1 MADNVLAF
9 PGKNGG
15 DSISGETDRVPAKQV
30 LDGFL
35 EKADDLQM
43 VLVIGIKKVDGQVC
57 WGSSTSDLLEVLWA
71 SKAMERI
78 AMDHSLGLIDD
89 NGPDN

>member
-9 PGKNGG
+9 PGKNANG
-15 DSISGETDRVPAKQV
+15 SISGEADRVPAKQV
-30 LDGFL
+30 LDGFA

-43 VLVIGIKKVDGQVC
+43 VLVIGIKNDGQVC

-89 NGPDN
+89 G